1 MKTLIAAA
9 ISLAIVACSSN
20 PRGLR
25 ASGDGL
31 DPRTVPEQYRVDYEL
46 FAQRCSKCH
55 SLARALDNDHVDARF
70 WDRYVDR
77 MRHQPGSG
85 IAPEDVEP
93 ILHFLYFYSGSAP
106 GGDAGK

>member
-1 MKTLIAAA
+1 MKISIASALL
-9 ISLAIVACSSN
+9 LALGACSSN

-25 ASGDGL
+25 PSGDGL
-31 DPRTVPEQYRVDYEL
+31 DPRSVPVEYRVDYEL

-55 SLARALDNDHVDARF
+55 SLARALDNDHVDPRF

-85 IAPEDVEP
+85 IAPEDVAP
-93 ILHFLYFYSGSAP
+93 ILHFLDFYSGITP